1 MQKYKADSIKKN
13 IQQEVIKN
21 EKLAGLAQRQQ
32 NKNDGETPVVKETHQ
47 PTASTEI
54 IQENK
59 VEFEI
64 DVPQRKKVYES

>member
-32 NKNDGETPVVKETHQ
+32 NKNDGETQVAKETHQ

-54 IQENK
+54 IQDNK

-64 DVPQRKKVYES
+64 DVPQRKKLYES